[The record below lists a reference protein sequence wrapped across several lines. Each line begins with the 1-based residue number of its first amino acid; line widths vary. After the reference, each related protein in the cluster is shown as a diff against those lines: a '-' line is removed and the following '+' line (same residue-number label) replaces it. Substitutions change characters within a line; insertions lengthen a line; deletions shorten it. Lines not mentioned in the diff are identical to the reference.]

1 MRPAAW
7 RVRSNNNRGGRMSEK
22 ERSCHTTGGLL
33 LRATVSLL
41 FAAALLPVF
50 PAGASDVEMV
60 IAGAGPSTK
69 VVERFVEYLSKSEAA
84 QGLTFSVPKKSI
96 KHAGGIRST
105 EKNLFG
111 RTGRPLNEKEKA
123 GGVEEIFLAKMP
135 IVFVAGAETGVSN
148 LTIDQVCA
156 IFTGKHRNWK
166 DVGGKDKDISII
178 TREPTEAL
186 FLELKNDLP
195 CMKEVVATK
204 YVLKKDDHVIEMIK
218 TTDAGRGAIGFGA
231 ARNFPEKVHIAVTGF
246 DSGVRLG
253 LVYQA
258 VNKDRALVKAARN
271 TAAGKEWKSELLSLG
286 LGTP

>member
-1 MRPAAW
+1 
-7 RVRSNNNRGGRMSEK
+7 MSENK
-22 ERSCHTTGGLL
+22 RSCHITGGPLF
-33 LRATVSLL
+33 RAAVSLL
-41 FAAALLPVF
+41 FAAALVPLS
-50 PAGASDVEMV
+50 PAAGHAAEMV

-69 VVERFVEYLSKSEAA
+69 VVERFVVYLSKSEAA
-84 QGLTFSVPKKSI
+84 RGLTFSVPKESI

-135 IVFVAGAETGVSN
+135 IVFVAGADAGVSS
-148 LTIDQVCA
+148 LTLDQVCD
-156 IFTGKHRNWK
+156 IFTGTHRNWK
-166 DVGGKDKDISII
+166 DVGGNDKEIVII

-186 FLELKNDLP
+186 FLELKRDQP
-195 CMKEVVATK
+195 CMKEIIDTK

-218 TTDAGRGAIGFGA
+218 TTDAGRSAIGFGA
-231 ARNFPEKVHIAVTGF
+231 ARNFPEKVHIAVDGF

-258 VNKDRALVKAARN
+258 SNKDQPLVKAAGE
-271 TAAGKEWKSELLSLG
+271 TAASEEWKSELKSLG
-286 LGTP
+286 LGMP